1 MEWSQ
6 THGPGERAVILV
18 RFDAATCRA
27 CPCRAHCTRSARGP
41 RRLTLRPRAQHEA
54 LRAARAREATP
65 EFQAQYAARA
75 GVEGL
80 LSQGVRAC
88 GLRTARYAGLAK
100 TRLQHL
106 LTAAALNLA
115 RLDAWFAE
123 RPRAA
128 TKPSKLVTLLG
139 QPRVSAALT

>member
-1 MEWSQ
+1 M
-6 THGPGERAVILV
+6 TKTAG
-18 RFDAATCRA
+18 
-27 CPCRAHCTRSARGP
+27 
-41 RRLTLRPRAQHEA
+41 RRLEHGKQ
-54 LRAARAREATP
+54 REVTP
-65 EFQAQYAARA
+65 EFQSQYADRA

-88 GLRTARYAGLAK
+88 GLRTAHYAGLAK

-128 TKPSKLVTLLG
+128 TKPSRLVTLLG
-139 QPRVSAALT
+139 QPHVTAALT